1 MNINTLLL
9 LLCFILLI
17 IILINLTKQ
26 KNISDTKGNHKKYYR
41 NRSYYRKR
49 SYSKIKK
56 KDANI
61 IGKNGETKIINLLNN
76 QSIPGYYKILRNIYL
91 MGDGENR
98 SEIDILLIH
107 ETGFYIIE
115 SKNVSGNI
123 YGSSYDKSWTV
134 KFYRS
139 QNTYP
144 IANPIHQNYGHIMF
158 LKNMLHLTND
168 SYFKSFVVF
177 SNHCKL
183 SKINLCDNDKTIVI
197 QQNQLVDTLIK
208 EISNATYKPFSKD
221 KIDSYEYILSAFC
234 NKSQDI
240 KEKHI
245 ERLKQKN

>member
-17 IILINLTKQ
+17 IILINLIKTK
-26 KNISDTKGNHKKYYR
+26 NTSVTKENYKRYYS
-41 NRSYYRKR
+41 NNYYYRKR
-49 SYSKIKK
+49 NYSKTKK

-61 IGKNGETKIINLLNN
+61 IGKKGETKIINLLKN
-76 QSIPGYYKILRNIYL
+76 QSIPGYYKILKNIYL

-98 SEIDILLIH
+98 SEIDVLLIH

-115 SKNVSGNI
+115 SKNVSGAI

-134 KFYRS
+134 KYYRS
-139 QNTYP
+139 QTTYP
-144 IANPIHQNYGHIMF
+144 ITNPVHQNYGHIMF

-177 SNHCKL
+177 SDYCKL

-221 KIDSYEYILSAFC
+221 KIDSYEYVLNAFC